1 MKNLIQ
7 KLVEAVGPSGFEKQ
21 VRELILA
28 EVTPL
33 ADEARVDPLGNLIVR
48 KGQKTSQ
55 GLRIMLDAHMDEIG
69 VIVTHIDE
77 NGFVRFTNLG
87 GVYAR
92 MCQGS
97 RVRFTKGTR
106 GCIGVESLDSK
117 DKLATLEQMFIDV
130 GAASKADCPVAI
142 GDAAAFERPFLDLG
156 SRLMAKSMDDRL
168 GVAVLIETLRN
179 LSQTPHELFFVFSV
193 QEEVGLRGAT
203 AAAYGV
209 NPDIGI
215 SVDVTATGDTPKG
228 LVMDVAIGKGPAIK
242 VRDSGQIADPRIVRW
257 MGATAEKAGLPHQ
270 YEVLLSGT
278 TDASVMQLAR
288 AGVPSGCISLP
299 CRYVHSPSETVD
311 YADVQN
317 SVRLLVEL
325 LSHPLNL
332 DEYSL

>member
-7 KLVEAVGPSGFEKQ
+7 RLVEAVGPSGFEKQ

-48 KGQKTSQ
+48 KGQKTTE

-87 GVYAR
+87 SVYAR

-97 RVRFTKGTR
+97 RVRFTNGTP
-106 GCIGVESLDSK
+106 GCIGIEVSENN
-117 DKLATLEQMFIDV
+117 DKLPTLDQMFIDV
-130 GAASKADCPVAI
+130 GATSKADCPVAI
-142 GDAAAFERPFLDLG
+142 GDAAAFERPFVNLG
-156 SRLMAKSMDDRL
+156 TRIMAKSMDDRL
-168 GVAVLIETLRN
+168 GVAVLIETLRQ
-179 LSQTPHELFFVFSV
+179 LKQTPHELYFVFSV

-203 AAAYGV
+203 AAAYGI

-215 SVDVTATGDTPKG
+215 SVDVTLTGDTPKG
-228 LVMDVAIGKGPAIK
+228 VVMDVALGKGPAIK

-257 MGATAEKAGLPHQ
+257 MGDTAEKAGLPHQ

-278 TDASVMQLAR
+278 TDASVMQLSR
-288 AGVPSGCISLP
+288 AGVPCGCLSLP

-311 YADVQN
+311 YADVEN

-325 LSHPLNL
+325 LSHSVNL
-332 DEYSL
+332 EDR